1 MEYQISQLLYH
12 SCRFPEAIKI
22 VDNSSQLTPE
32 LAVVKIKC
40 LYELDRG
47 QEAADYANQAKVRF
61 PESGL
66 LDFFRGYA
74 YYLARKSSG
83 EIKRA
88 FEDAISNGYPGGY
101 LGLGFIRFLE
111 NDFKGALVEFD
122 KYSSSD
128 NEMDHIH
135 LMMRFQVLLTTGKS
149 AQAADVLKDS
159 EAILQEEPSLIR
171 LLWGQLCRIR
181 LWRVQG
187 VFDEAKTLNE
197 ELLRIANM
205 ENAPRVT
212 RNALESIKNINK
224 RHREIKYNMPPH
236 LAAFPEKQT
245 REIRRKPML
254 NSLMRFLYQR
264 GSQGAPKEDIVNSVW
279 GEAYNPL
286 VHDERLYKAIGR
298 LRKLLDDDC
307 RSPKIISLIGRNYV
321 LSLPQ
326 DMQQVQN
333 Q

>member
-1 MEYQISQLLYH
+1 MEYQIGHLLYH
-12 SCRFPEAIKI
+12 ACRFQDAIKV
-22 VDNSSQLTPE
+22 VDNASQLTPE
-32 LAVVKIKC
+32 LAVVKIKS

-47 QEAADYANQAKVRF
+47 ADAAEYADAAKSRF

-74 YYLARKSSG
+74 YYLARMNSEKIKS
-83 EIKRA
+83 A
-88 FEDAISNGYPGGY
+88 FEDTLINGYPGGH

-111 NDFKGALVEFD
+111 NDFRGALAEFD

-149 AQAADVLKDS
+149 AQAAEVLQAG
-159 EAILQEEPSLIR
+159 EHILQEEPSLIR
-171 LLWGQLCRIR
+171 LLWAQLCRIR
-181 LWRVQG
+181 LLRVQG
-187 VFDEAKTLNE
+187 IFDEAKMLNE
-197 ELLRIANM
+197 EVLRTATM
-205 ENAPRVT
+205 DNAPRVT
-212 RNALESIKNINK
+212 RNALESLKSINK

-326 DMQQVQN
+326 DVQHAQN